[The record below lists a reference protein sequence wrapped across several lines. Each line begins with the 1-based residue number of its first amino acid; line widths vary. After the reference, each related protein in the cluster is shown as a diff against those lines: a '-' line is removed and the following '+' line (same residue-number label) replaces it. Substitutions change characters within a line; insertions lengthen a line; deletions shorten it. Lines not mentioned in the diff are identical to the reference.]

1 MRDVQ
6 LRREYAAFHAELQS
20 LRLMIRKLL
29 IELEANPDKASP
41 TLPTYI
47 KLIWGPF
54 LQRYT
59 EFLLRAE
66 GIDALKWQPS
76 IPGRSE
82 EHTSEL
88 QSLMRI
94 SYAVFCLKK
103 TKEEQQIKN

>member
-1 MRDVQ
+1 
-6 LRREYAAFHAELQS
+6 
-20 LRLMIRKLL
+20 MIRKLL

-76 IPGRSE
+76 IPGTGHSSRLRKNDFL
-82 EHTSEL
+82 TSYGRTNAGGSNE
-88 QSLMRI
+88 LMRHI
-94 SYAVFCLKK
+94 VSAPRLAPPRGRSDRSGGRD
-103 TKEEQQIKN
+103 ERN